1 MATTAIR
8 VSERSSSFRVSTRL
22 RLIGAGVALLALTM
36 LALVVANNSYTTTL
50 ELFRGLVE
58 VNAAKVNASEAAL
71 AAIARVD
78 SQAANFIATAPDDAK
93 HWASLAGI
101 HSSFQEFRAQM
112 GTVRAN
118 LASESETATY
128 NQAERYAFDDFW
140 QHIGNLLSAQIAGD
154 RAAAIR
160 SYITADNYLQNQ
172 VVVYLLKLETLNYS
186 AMEATKKSA
195 AGVIAV
201 RTFVM
206 AVIAFGLAILLT
218 AASFWLRGKVKRY
231 LTPGLDLAMVVAWII
246 ALVLFFDLART
257 PGQLDRMVDDAYK
270 SVTGSARVLVIGNQA
285 DINQSGAVIDS
296 AGIDDWNKKF
306 DKNIADV
313 ERRIC
318 GTTGCLQS
326 SFTTTNSS
334 DDVRGAVAS
343 AAKGVT
349 VDNLIPL
356 VGNVT
361 FEGEAAALERART
374 ALLQYLTLNK
384 NVRDLLAKNQ
394 VDDASLLATGESAGQ
409 SAEAYK
415 RFSDEI
421 ANVQGIN
428 KAVFDETWQTVQ
440 ATLTRDLVLL
450 IFGGYLVVFIGIIA
464 GVIHRERELR

>member
-8 VSERSSSFRVSTRL
+8 ANERSLPFRVSTRL
-22 RLIGAGVALLALTM
+22 RLIGAGIALLALTV

-93 HWASLAGI
+93 HWDSLDGI
-101 HSSFQEFRAQM
+101 HRSFQEFRAQM

-118 LASESETATY
+118 LASESETTTY

-140 QHIGNLLSAQIAGD
+140 QHIGNLLSAQIVGD

-160 SYITADNYLQNQ
+160 SYVTADNYLQNQ

-195 AGVIAV
+195 AGIIAV
-201 RTFVM
+201 RTFMM

-218 AASFWLRGKVKRY
+218 VASFWLRGKVKRY

-343 AAKGVT
+343 AAKAAP

-361 FEGEAAALERART
+361 FEGEAAALERARV
-374 ALLQYLTLNK
+374 ALVKYLALNK

-394 VDDASLLATGESAGQ
+394 VDDASLLATGDSAK
-409 SAEAYK
+409 AFET
-415 RFSDEI
+415 FSNEI
-421 ANVQGIN
+421 ANVQNIN
-428 KAVFDETWQTVQ
+428 KGIFEETWQTVQ
-440 ATLTRDLVLL
+440 GTLTRDLVLL